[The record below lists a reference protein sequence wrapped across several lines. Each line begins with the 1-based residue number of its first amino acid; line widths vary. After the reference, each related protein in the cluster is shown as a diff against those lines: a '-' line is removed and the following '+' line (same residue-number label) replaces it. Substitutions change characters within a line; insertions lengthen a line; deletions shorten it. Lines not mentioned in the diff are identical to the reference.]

1 MEGKIIFIDRQ
12 TNNSEIKDNQVPLLK
27 TEIPERK
34 ADIID
39 RDYKERGFE
48 RGSDGLF
55 KRVNLNKLLGEDVKP
70 EDKLDDFAIDGN
82 TSAADVGGV
91 GKNSN
96 EKQIAFIKKYKNRQE
111 NRKVEIDN

>member
-1 MEGKIIFIDRQ
+1 MEGKNKFMDRPK
-12 TNNSEIKDNQVPLLK
+12 TNSEIRATEGPLLEI
-27 TEIPERK
+27 EIPERK